1 MRKIVAVLGL
11 CYLSLTAQETKK
23 VRLEFLVLD
32 ELSNNPLSGVVVA
45 EDSLKLLV
53 KTNHKGFATL
63 RLPINGNYQLHFHKE
78 SYERRTKDLVLSELP
93 LVLDTI
99 LMRSNPIEYDLA
111 FVFNES
117 SESFFDGVDD
127 SQSSYLSIGRDIFD
141 RKAAFDWGSSFFN
154 RRGLK
159 TISRNVLI
167 NGLKFNSLYS
177 GGAQWAQWGGLND
190 FFRNQEQSQPLE
202 FNFNSSTK
210 GRGITSIDLNPF
222 LMRKAKRV
230 SSSISDKSYQGR
242 LMLSM
247 IDEPTESFRYG
258 LGGSFRLGTRGYQMG
273 TPYQSY
279 SYTAHIAKQWNTNQ
293 LSSLHYFRTFRENAK
308 SSALSKEVVDLLGR
322 DYNPNW
328 GYMSNDVRSSKT
340 SSSHFKTLL
349 LTHQLNTVDSNL
361 KATIMAQNGATK
373 RTRLHYDTAESPDPI
388 YYKKLPSYYINSF
401 LGANFYAA
409 NSAKKALLNHPQ
421 INWEELYT
429 ANRLH
434 PALVHYALVADV
446 EFQNRWATALSFQT
460 KVLKD
465 LTLSIAIASNNEN
478 FRNFARAEDLLGGF
492 LIKDMNPFDKGIND
506 LNGPLYKK
514 AGEAIQYAYKTQA
527 KQYRVLPYLNYESN
541 RWMISLAFEKEYL
554 TYQREREMVNQRFET
569 TPLKHSQ
576 NFRGLQK
583 SFMSRYGFDAR
594 NYIEAYWIRYQQ
606 PVSLS
611 QYFVNPNE
619 NNRSLEASSHI
630 ELADLIELS
639 YVMRWRNLSGRIQV
653 YAYNYNQ
660 LSSHRPYYVH
670 TSFGSV
676 FVQEITTDVS
686 TIHRGIEGSFN
697 LKVSP
702 VVELEGAFSI
712 GNYKH
717 TNNPHLELELIND
730 IGVEGVKVQDN
741 RIDLGESNLK
751 GYQLGNG
758 PSSAY
763 SLSLSYRDPHYWFSS
778 LSFNRIDHN
787 YIGVTPIRFTDS
799 FLLRKENQFPA
810 ELFAE
815 ELQQIKEQE
824 LLEGYFVT
832 NFLFGKSYLKNGRY
846 TSVFLSVDNVL
857 GSDFK
862 SGGYESSRFGNY
874 QDYLKDQQ
882 TSTPLFPTKYWWSS
896 SRRFFLNLTISLP

>member
-1 MRKIVAVLGL
+1 MKKVVAVIGL
-11 CYLSLTAQETKK
+11 CCLSLTAQETKK
-23 VRLEFLVLD
+23 VRLEFVVLD
-32 ELSNNPLSGVVVA
+32 ELNNNPLSEVVVA

-53 KTNHKGFATL
+53 KTNHKGFTTL

-78 SYERRTKDLVLSELP
+78 SYEHHTKDLVLSELP

-99 LMRSNPIEYDLA
+99 FMRSNPIEYDLA
-111 FVFNES
+111 SVFNES

-127 SQSSYLSIGRDIFD
+127 SQSSYLSIGRDVFD

-159 TISRNVLI
+159 SSSRKVII
-167 NGLKFNSLYS
+167 NGLEFNSLQT
-177 GGAQWAQWGGLND
+177 GGSQWGQWGGLND
-190 FFRNQEQSQPLE
+190 FFRNQEQTQPLD
-202 FNFNSSTK
+202 FNFNATTK
-210 GRGITSIDLNPF
+210 GQGITSIDLNPF

-258 LGGSFRLGTRGYQMG
+258 LGGSFRLGSRGYKMG
-273 TPYQSY
+273 TPYEAY
-279 SYTAHIAKQWNTNQ
+279 SYTAHIAKQWNKNQ
-293 LSSLHYFRTFRENAK
+293 ISSLHYFRTFRENAK

-328 GYMSNDVRSSKT
+328 GYMGTDVRSAKT
-340 SSSHFKTLL
+340 SSFHFKTLL
-349 LTHQLNTVDSNL
+349 LTHLLNTVRSNL

-373 RTRLHYDTAESPDPI
+373 RTRLHYDTGESPDPI

-409 NSAKKALLNHPQ
+409 NSAKKALLNHSQ
-421 INWEELYT
+421 INWKELY
-429 ANRLH
+429 ASNKLH
-434 PALVHYALVADV
+434 PEFVHYALVADI
-446 EFQNRWATALSFQT
+446 EFQNRWATALSYQT
-460 KVLKD
+460 KVFKD
-465 LTLSIAIASNNEN
+465 LDFCISTATNNEN
-478 FRNFARAEDLLGGF
+478 YRSFARAEDLLGGYY
-492 LIKDMNPFDKGIND
+492 IKDMNPFDRGIND
-506 LNGPLYKK
+506 LTGPLHKK
-514 AGEAIQYAYKTQA
+514 KGEAIQYAYYTKA
-527 KQYRVLPYLNYESN
+527 KQLRIFPYLNYESN
-541 RWMISLAFEKEYL
+541 RWMISAVFEKEYL
-554 TYQREREMVNQRFET
+554 TYQRQREMVNQRFET
-569 TPLKHSQ
+569 TPIMHTQ

-594 NYIEAYWIRYQQ
+594 NYIEAYWSRYQK
-606 PVSLS
+606 PVSLN

-630 ELADLIELS
+630 EVADLKELS
-639 YVMRWRNLSGRIQV
+639 YVMRWRNLSGRFGV
-653 YAYNYNQ
+653 YDYRYDQ

-676 FVQEITTDVS
+676 FVQEITTDIS
-686 TIHRGIEGSFN
+686 SLHRGIEGSFN

-702 VVELEGAFSI
+702 VVELEGAFSL
-712 GNYKH
+712 GNYKY

-730 IGVEGVKVQDN
+730 IGIEGVTVKDN
-741 RIDLGESNLK
+741 RLDLGASKLK
-751 GYQLGNG
+751 GYRLGNG
-758 PSSAY
+758 PSRAY
-763 SLSLSYRDPHYWFSS
+763 SLSISYRDPNYWFSS
-778 LSFNRIDHN
+778 LSFNRIGNN
-787 YIGVTPIRFTDS
+787 YIGVAPIRFTDS
-799 FLLRKENQFPA
+799 FLLSKEDQSPA

-815 ELQQIKEQE
+815 ELQQIKKQE
-824 LLEGYFVT
+824 LIEGYYIT
-832 NFLFGKSYLKNGRY
+832 NFLFGKSYLKKGIY
-846 TSVFLSVDNVL
+846 SAVFLSVDNLL